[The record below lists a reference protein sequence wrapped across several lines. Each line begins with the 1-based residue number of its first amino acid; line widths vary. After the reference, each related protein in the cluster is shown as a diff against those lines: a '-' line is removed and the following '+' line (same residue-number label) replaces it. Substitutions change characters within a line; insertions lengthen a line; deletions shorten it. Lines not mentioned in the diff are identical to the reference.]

1 MPGNSMHIINFN
13 KAQLPKRYKF
23 KKTLGGYSKNKKI
36 EFELPKATNKQLR
49 DIAKRLKEEHQ
60 LRMVKVIVLTIILFI
75 GLVAVFIYA
84 EDGLA
89 NLFTY

>member
-1 MPGNSMHIINFN
+1 MDIINFN
-13 KAQLPKRYKF
+13 KAQLPQRYKF
-23 KKTLGGYSKNKKI
+23 KNTLGGYGKNKKT
-36 EFELPKATNKQLR
+36 EFEFPKATNKQLR

-60 LRMVKVIVLTIILFI
+60 LRMIKVIVLTIILFI
-75 GLVAVFIYA
+75 GLVAVFVYA